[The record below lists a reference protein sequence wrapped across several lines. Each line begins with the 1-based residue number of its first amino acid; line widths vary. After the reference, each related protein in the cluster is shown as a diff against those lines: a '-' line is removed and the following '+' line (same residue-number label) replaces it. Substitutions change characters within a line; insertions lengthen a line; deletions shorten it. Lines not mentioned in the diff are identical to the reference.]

1 MENIGETFTELR
13 KSKGLTIGAVAKG
26 ICSPSLV
33 WGFENDR
40 REIGYKKLYQL
51 IAKISISLN
60 ELRHAANKYILDDF
74 GALMQEVSKRYIIG
88 DVEGL
93 KKLLLKE
100 QKENKNKPF
109 THNLTCLMI
118 KFMLSNIDTET
129 EFSDSEKEQIASY
142 LFKAE
147 RWSYYELTLFG
158 NTINIFTHATLTQ
171 LSNEV
176 ISRTRYYHAL
186 PENKKLVTE
195 VLLNVMA
202 CFIQMEDFENAIR
215 LKKEIEQLL
224 EERHLLRKT
233 IFLFMKGALD
243 FSMGEQ
249 ESGAEKM
256 LAAISVFETL
266 ESMELAAFYRGM
278 YESFM

>member
-1 MENIGETFTELR
+1 
-13 KSKGLTIGAVAKG
+13 
-26 ICSPSLV
+26 
-33 WGFENDR
+33 
-40 REIGYKKLYQL
+40 
-51 IAKISISLN
+51 
-60 ELRHAANKYILDDF
+60 
-74 GALMQEVSKRYIIG
+74 
-88 DVEGL
+88 
-93 KKLLLKE
+93 
-100 QKENKNKPF
+100 
-109 THNLTCLMI
+109 
-118 KFMLSNIDTET
+118 
-129 EFSDSEKEQIASY
+129 
-142 LFKAE
+142 
-147 RWSYYELTLFG
+147 
-158 NTINIFTHATLTQ
+158 
-171 LSNEV
+171 
-176 ISRTRYYHAL
+176 
-186 PENKKLVTE
+186 
-195 VLLNVMA
+195 MA